1 MEKQNQENLKLLSLV
16 PIDVQEK
23 KFQTLML
30 IYEKAMIQAK
40 EELEGFKA
48 SLKEIYNYDVISN
61 IESRIKTPD
70 SIVKKMK
77 KKNYDLNY
85 EELIKN
91 INDVAG
97 IRIVCPFKTDIFK
110 IKEVIEKN
118 SNLEILEVKDYVNT
132 PKKSGYSGLHI
143 IAQTPV
149 NIGDTV
155 AQVKVEIQI
164 RTMAM
169 DFWSTTEHKI
179 KYKAKNIVLDPV
191 MVATSGSRLL
201 EENAA
206 NTLMDKLFPLADIIT
221 PNIPE
226 LEVISG
232 RQIESTDDIIEAS
245 KAVYD
250 KYGCPVLSKGGHFT
264 DTACVCDYLWDGK
277 QIITF
282 ETKRVDNPNSHG
294 TGCTLS
300 SAIAANLAK
309 GFTLDEAIRR
319 AKEYISGALSAML
332 DLGKGSGPMD
342 HAFDI
347 HSRFM
352 EEA

>member
-1 MEKQNQENLKLLSLV
+1 MENTNQENLKLLSLV

-40 EELEGFKA
+40 EELEGFKT
-48 SLKEIYNYDVISN
+48 SLKEFYNYDVISN

-118 SNLEILEVKDYVNT
+118 SNLEILELKDYVNT

-179 KYKAKNIVLDPV
+179 KYKAKNKLSIIDSIKMVQYAKIV
-191 MVATSGSRLL
+191 
-201 EENAA
+201 N
-206 NTLMDKLFPLADIIT
+206 K
-221 PNIPE
+221 
-226 LEVISG
+226 
-232 RQIESTDDIIEAS
+232 
-245 KAVYD
+245 
-250 KYGCPVLSKGGHFT
+250 
-264 DTACVCDYLWDGK
+264 
-277 QIITF
+277 
-282 ETKRVDNPNSHG
+282 
-294 TGCTLS
+294 
-300 SAIAANLAK
+300 
-309 GFTLDEAIRR
+309 LDEKIT
-319 AKEYISGALSAML
+319 KINSKYIG
-332 DLGKGSGPMD
+332 
-342 HAFDI
+342 
-347 HSRFM
+347 
-352 EEA
+352 

>member
-1 MEKQNQENLKLLSLV
+1 MENKTQENLKLLSLV

-40 EELEGFKA
+40 EELEGFKTN
-48 SLKEIYNYDVISN
+48 LKEIYNYDVISN

-85 EELIKN
+85 EELIRN

-110 IKEVIEKN
+110 IKNVIEKN

-179 KYKAKNIVLDPV
+179 KYKAKNKLHLIDSIKMVQYAKIV
-191 MVATSGSRLL
+191 
-201 EENAA
+201 N
-206 NTLMDKLFPLADIIT
+206 K
-221 PNIPE
+221 
-226 LEVISG
+226 
-232 RQIESTDDIIEAS
+232 
-245 KAVYD
+245 
-250 KYGCPVLSKGGHFT
+250 
-264 DTACVCDYLWDGK
+264 
-277 QIITF
+277 
-282 ETKRVDNPNSHG
+282 
-294 TGCTLS
+294 
-300 SAIAANLAK
+300 
-309 GFTLDEAIRR
+309 LDEKIT
-319 AKEYISGALSAML
+319 KINSKYI
-332 DLGKGSGPMD
+332 
-342 HAFDI
+342 
-347 HSRFM
+347 
-352 EEA
+352 E

>member
-1 MEKQNQENLKLLSLV
+1 MENTNPENLKLLSLV

-40 EELEGFKA
+40 EELEGFKTN
-48 SLKEIYNYDVISN
+48 LKELYNYDVISN

-179 KYKAKNIVLDPV
+179 KYKAKNKLSIIDSIKMVQYAKIV
-191 MVATSGSRLL
+191 
-201 EENAA
+201 N
-206 NTLMDKLFPLADIIT
+206 K
-221 PNIPE
+221 
-226 LEVISG
+226 
-232 RQIESTDDIIEAS
+232 
-245 KAVYD
+245 
-250 KYGCPVLSKGGHFT
+250 
-264 DTACVCDYLWDGK
+264 
-277 QIITF
+277 
-282 ETKRVDNPNSHG
+282 
-294 TGCTLS
+294 
-300 SAIAANLAK
+300 
-309 GFTLDEAIRR
+309 LDEKIT
-319 AKEYISGALSAML
+319 KINSKYIG
-332 DLGKGSGPMD
+332 
-342 HAFDI
+342 
-347 HSRFM
+347 
-352 EEA
+352 

>member
-1 MEKQNQENLKLLSLV
+1 MEKQTQENLKLLSLV

-40 EELEGFKA
+40 EELEGFKTNF
-48 SLKEIYNYDVISN
+48 KEIYNYDVISN

-179 KYKAKNIVLDPV
+179 KYKAKNKLSIIDSIKMVQYAKIV
-191 MVATSGSRLL
+191 
-201 EENAA
+201 N
-206 NTLMDKLFPLADIIT
+206 K
-221 PNIPE
+221 
-226 LEVISG
+226 
-232 RQIESTDDIIEAS
+232 
-245 KAVYD
+245 
-250 KYGCPVLSKGGHFT
+250 
-264 DTACVCDYLWDGK
+264 
-277 QIITF
+277 
-282 ETKRVDNPNSHG
+282 
-294 TGCTLS
+294 
-300 SAIAANLAK
+300 
-309 GFTLDEAIRR
+309 LDEKIT
-319 AKEYISGALSAML
+319 KINSKYIG
-332 DLGKGSGPMD
+332 
-342 HAFDI
+342 
-347 HSRFM
+347 
-352 EEA
+352 

>member
-1 MEKQNQENLKLLSLV
+1 MENTNPENLKLLSLV

-40 EELEGFKA
+40 EELEGFKE

-110 IKEVIEKN
+110 IKEIIEKN
-118 SNLEILEVKDYVNT
+118 SNLEVLEIKDYVNT

-179 KYKAKNIVLDPV
+179 KYKAKNKLHLIDSIKMVQYAKIV
-191 MVATSGSRLL
+191 
-201 EENAA
+201 N
-206 NTLMDKLFPLADIIT
+206 K
-221 PNIPE
+221 
-226 LEVISG
+226 
-232 RQIESTDDIIEAS
+232 
-245 KAVYD
+245 
-250 KYGCPVLSKGGHFT
+250 
-264 DTACVCDYLWDGK
+264 
-277 QIITF
+277 
-282 ETKRVDNPNSHG
+282 
-294 TGCTLS
+294 
-300 SAIAANLAK
+300 
-309 GFTLDEAIRR
+309 LDEKIT
-319 AKEYISGALSAML
+319 KINSKY
-332 DLGKGSGPMD
+332 MD
-342 HAFDI
+342 
-347 HSRFM
+347 
-352 EEA
+352 

>member
-1 MEKQNQENLKLLSLV
+1 MEKQTQENLKLLSLV

-40 EELEGFKA
+40 EELEGFKS

-132 PKKSGYSGLHI
+132 HKKSGYSGLHI

-179 KYKAKNIVLDPV
+179 KYKAKNKLSIIDSIKMVQYAKIV
-191 MVATSGSRLL
+191 
-201 EENAA
+201 N
-206 NTLMDKLFPLADIIT
+206 K
-221 PNIPE
+221 
-226 LEVISG
+226 
-232 RQIESTDDIIEAS
+232 
-245 KAVYD
+245 
-250 KYGCPVLSKGGHFT
+250 
-264 DTACVCDYLWDGK
+264 
-277 QIITF
+277 
-282 ETKRVDNPNSHG
+282 
-294 TGCTLS
+294 
-300 SAIAANLAK
+300 
-309 GFTLDEAIRR
+309 LDEKIT
-319 AKEYISGALSAML
+319 KINSKYIG
-332 DLGKGSGPMD
+332 
-342 HAFDI
+342 
-347 HSRFM
+347 
-352 EEA
+352 

>member
-1 MEKQNQENLKLLSLV
+1 MENNNQENLKLLSLV

-30 IYEKAMIQAK
+30 IYEKAMTQAK
-40 EELEGFKA
+40 EELEGFKT

-85 EELIKN
+85 EELIRN
-91 INDVAG
+91 INDIAG

-110 IKEVIEKN
+110 VKEIIEKK
-118 SNLEILEVKDYVNT
+118 SNIEILEIKDYINT

-179 KYKAKNIVLDPV
+179 KYKAKNKLSIIDSIKMIQYAKIV
-191 MVATSGSRLL
+191 
-201 EENAA
+201 N
-206 NTLMDKLFPLADIIT
+206 K
-221 PNIPE
+221 
-226 LEVISG
+226 
-232 RQIESTDDIIEAS
+232 
-245 KAVYD
+245 
-250 KYGCPVLSKGGHFT
+250 
-264 DTACVCDYLWDGK
+264 
-277 QIITF
+277 
-282 ETKRVDNPNSHG
+282 
-294 TGCTLS
+294 
-300 SAIAANLAK
+300 
-309 GFTLDEAIRR
+309 LDEKIT
-319 AKEYISGALSAML
+319 KINSKYIG
-332 DLGKGSGPMD
+332 
-342 HAFDI
+342 
-347 HSRFM
+347 
-352 EEA
+352 

>member
-1 MEKQNQENLKLLSLV
+1 
-16 PIDVQEK
+16 
-23 KFQTLML
+23 
-30 IYEKAMIQAK
+30 
-40 EELEGFKA
+40 
-48 SLKEIYNYDVISN
+48 
-61 IESRIKTPD
+61 
-70 SIVKKMK
+70 MK

-179 KYKAKNIVLDPV
+179 KYKAKNKLSIIDSIKMVQYAKIV
-191 MVATSGSRLL
+191 
-201 EENAA
+201 N
-206 NTLMDKLFPLADIIT
+206 K
-221 PNIPE
+221 
-226 LEVISG
+226 
-232 RQIESTDDIIEAS
+232 
-245 KAVYD
+245 
-250 KYGCPVLSKGGHFT
+250 
-264 DTACVCDYLWDGK
+264 
-277 QIITF
+277 
-282 ETKRVDNPNSHG
+282 
-294 TGCTLS
+294 
-300 SAIAANLAK
+300 
-309 GFTLDEAIRR
+309 LDEKIT
-319 AKEYISGALSAML
+319 KINSKYIG
-332 DLGKGSGPMD
+332 
-342 HAFDI
+342 
-347 HSRFM
+347 
-352 EEA
+352 

>member
-30 IYEKAMIQAK
+30 IYEKAMIQSK

-179 KYKAKNIVLDPV
+179 KYKAKNKLSIIDSIKMVQYAKIV
-191 MVATSGSRLL
+191 
-201 EENAA
+201 N
-206 NTLMDKLFPLADIIT
+206 K
-221 PNIPE
+221 
-226 LEVISG
+226 
-232 RQIESTDDIIEAS
+232 
-245 KAVYD
+245 
-250 KYGCPVLSKGGHFT
+250 
-264 DTACVCDYLWDGK
+264 
-277 QIITF
+277 
-282 ETKRVDNPNSHG
+282 
-294 TGCTLS
+294 
-300 SAIAANLAK
+300 
-309 GFTLDEAIRR
+309 LDEKIT
-319 AKEYISGALSAML
+319 KINSKYIG
-332 DLGKGSGPMD
+332 
-342 HAFDI
+342 
-347 HSRFM
+347 
-352 EEA
+352 

>member
-1 MEKQNQENLKLLSLV
+1 MENKTQENLKLLSLV

-40 EELEGFKA
+40 EELEGFKTNF
-48 SLKEIYNYDVISN
+48 KEIYNYDVISN

-110 IKEVIEKN
+110 IKEVIEEK
-118 SNLEILEVKDYVNT
+118 SNLEIIEVKDYINI

-179 KYKAKNIVLDPV
+179 KYKAKNKLSIIDSIKMVQYAKIV
-191 MVATSGSRLL
+191 
-201 EENAA
+201 N
-206 NTLMDKLFPLADIIT
+206 K
-221 PNIPE
+221 
-226 LEVISG
+226 
-232 RQIESTDDIIEAS
+232 
-245 KAVYD
+245 
-250 KYGCPVLSKGGHFT
+250 
-264 DTACVCDYLWDGK
+264 
-277 QIITF
+277 
-282 ETKRVDNPNSHG
+282 
-294 TGCTLS
+294 
-300 SAIAANLAK
+300 
-309 GFTLDEAIRR
+309 LDEKIT
-319 AKEYISGALSAML
+319 KINSKYIG
-332 DLGKGSGPMD
+332 
-342 HAFDI
+342 
-347 HSRFM
+347 
-352 EEA
+352 

>member
-1 MEKQNQENLKLLSLV
+1 MEKQTQENLKLLSLV

-30 IYEKAMIQAK
+30 IYEKAMTQTK
-40 EELEGFKA
+40 EELEGFKTN
-48 SLKEIYNYDVISN
+48 LKEIYNYDVISN

-85 EELIKN
+85 EELIRN

-97 IRIVCPFKTDIFK
+97 IRIICPFKTDIFK

-118 SNLEILEVKDYVNT
+118 SNLEILELKDYVNT
-132 PKKSGYSGLHI
+132 PKKSGYSGFHI

-179 KYKAKNIVLDPV
+179 KYKAKNKLSIIDSIKMVQYAKIV
-191 MVATSGSRLL
+191 
-201 EENAA
+201 N
-206 NTLMDKLFPLADIIT
+206 K
-221 PNIPE
+221 
-226 LEVISG
+226 
-232 RQIESTDDIIEAS
+232 
-245 KAVYD
+245 
-250 KYGCPVLSKGGHFT
+250 
-264 DTACVCDYLWDGK
+264 
-277 QIITF
+277 
-282 ETKRVDNPNSHG
+282 
-294 TGCTLS
+294 
-300 SAIAANLAK
+300 
-309 GFTLDEAIRR
+309 LDEKIT
-319 AKEYISGALSAML
+319 KINSKYIG
-332 DLGKGSGPMD
+332 
-342 HAFDI
+342 
-347 HSRFM
+347 
-352 EEA
+352 

>member
-1 MEKQNQENLKLLSLV
+1 MENKTQENLKLLSLV

-30 IYEKAMIQAK
+30 IYEKAMTQAK
-40 EELEGFKA
+40 EELEGFKTN
-48 SLKEIYNYDVISN
+48 LKELYNYDVISN

-179 KYKAKNIVLDPV
+179 KYKAKNKLSIIDSIKMVQYAKIV
-191 MVATSGSRLL
+191 
-201 EENAA
+201 N
-206 NTLMDKLFPLADIIT
+206 K
-221 PNIPE
+221 
-226 LEVISG
+226 
-232 RQIESTDDIIEAS
+232 
-245 KAVYD
+245 
-250 KYGCPVLSKGGHFT
+250 
-264 DTACVCDYLWDGK
+264 
-277 QIITF
+277 
-282 ETKRVDNPNSHG
+282 
-294 TGCTLS
+294 
-300 SAIAANLAK
+300 
-309 GFTLDEAIRR
+309 LDEKIT
-319 AKEYISGALSAML
+319 KINSKYIG
-332 DLGKGSGPMD
+332 
-342 HAFDI
+342 
-347 HSRFM
+347 
-352 EEA
+352 